1 MRVCVRVC
9 VWLTN
14 GPVWVSTIIWGKD
27 KTLPCFKPLKM
38 ERERERDWERERL
51 GERETGRE
59 RDWERDMQRLRE
71 GEDKKSFVH
80 AYRVWKQLQ
89 HSSSPKVSVHVCL
102 NVFVHLLRVC
112 VCWSVVPGA
121 YCVMMKVCV

>member
-1 MRVCVRVC
+1 MCVCVC

-14 GPVWVSTIIWGKD
+14 SPVWVSTIIWGKD

-59 RDWERDMQRLRE
+59 RDWERDWERDMQRLRE
-71 GEDKKSFVH
+71 GEDKQSFAH
-80 AYRVWKQLQ
+80 AHRVWKQLQ
-89 HSSSPKVSVHVCL
+89 HSSTPKVSVCM
-102 NVFVHLLRVC
+102 C
-112 VCWSVVPGA
+112 V
-121 YCVMMKVCV
+121 